1 MSGVHPSDMELQQ
14 YVLDKLVCPADVL
27 AHVDG
32 CAGCQAAVAA
42 YRLLFGELEEQP
54 RPAFNF
60 DASALVMEAVMAEA
74 AEAGRAPKAEGR
86 QRSGGMEHQLSGGRG
101 SMVERITMAVIIAL
115 VGGIPAWLFRK
126 NAFYVFTGVSAVF
139 LYLMLGVA
147 LMILLLRGLAMY
159 RKYQR
164 RMESLQFY

>member
-27 AHVDG
+27 AHIDA

-42 YRLLFGELEEQP
+42 YRLLFGGLEEQP

-60 DASALVMEAVMAEA
+60 DASALVMEAIMS
-74 AEAGRAPKAEGR
+74 EAGRAPKAEGR
-86 QRSGGMEHQLSGGRG
+86 QRSGGMEHQLSAGRG
-101 SMVERITMAVIIAL
+101 PVVERITMAVIIAL

-139 LYLMLGVA
+139 LYLMLG
-147 LMILLLRGLAMY
+147 
-159 RKYQR
+159 
-164 RMESLQFY
+164 